1 MDVSFGNSLG
11 FLGLLGIPAVLAIH
25 FFQRRSRQVATATLF
40 LLEQMQRESVSGRRF
55 ERLRSSTPLWLQLAI
70 VGLITW
76 SLVQPRWLQKD
87 AVHKVAVVLDASSSM
102 AVFRDQAREALQTR
116 LGRMEEHAATLEY
129 VLMDTNLQTPS
140 LYHGTS
146 LDELDAAAAKWEP
159 QLGAH
164 DVSPA
169 LRVARGLVGREGLV
183 VYATDHVVDNLPY
196 EGRLLAVG
204 RPVQNTGFAGL
215 SVEERG
221 GSLFWRTLVRNY
233 GVAACDA
240 QWWIEAGG
248 GQGEPRSIH
257 LEPGEALA
265 LEGAF
270 SGETGSLTLVLSGD
284 PFPLDD
290 RLPIVRPVLK
300 RLRVGHS
307 GGEVFRV
314 LFDQVL
320 GSFENVEEAEPG
332 EDADLRLVRF
342 DPLDPELPEGN
353 AFVFVDDPLAGNAYL
368 EGRIVAED
376 DPLVAGLNWQAFLC
390 RQSLQVSRKA
400 GDSVL
405 LWIGERP
412 MILLRGVPGR
422 ETLIFNFDIA
432 RSNGARLS
440 AFVVLVHRFLER
452 VRDAKVGLETAN
464 FETGQ
469 EIRLAFRRD
478 PDAPP
483 IEFRA
488 DSAAGTERRTYEAER
503 LRFLG
508 APLRPGFFEVTQ
520 GSEALLRGAAHF
532 GDTREADLT
541 KAAFEDRLGDPASEV
556 VRLHSREDAAWR
568 VWILVALASALL
580 SWCFT
585 RGRSRNRHREESEA
599 SATAPPEEG
608 AAPGMRSSEPS
619 IAL

>member
-1 MDVSFGNSLG
+1 MDVSFGNPLG

-55 ERLRSSTPLWLQLAI
+55 ERLRSSTPLWLQLAMT
-70 VGLITW
+70 GLLTW

-102 AVFRDQAREALQTR
+102 AVFLDDARKALQARLSA
-116 LGRMEEHAATLEY
+116 MEEHAATLEY
-129 VLMDTNLQTPS
+129 VLLDTNLQTPS

-146 LDELDAAAAKWEP
+146 LGELDAAAAAWEP

-164 DVSPA
+164 DASPA

-183 VYATDHVVDNLPY
+183 VFVTDHVVDKLPY
-196 EGRLLAVG
+196 EGRLLSVG
-204 RPVQNTGFAGL
+204 RSMQNTGFAGL
-215 SVEERG
+215 SVEDREG
-221 GSLFWRTLVRNY
+221 TLFWRTLVRNY
-233 GVAACDA
+233 GTAACDTE
-240 QWWIEAGG
+240 WWIEAGG
-248 GQGEPRSIH
+248 SQGEPRSIH
-257 LEPGEALA
+257 LEAGGALA

-270 SGETGSLTLVLSGD
+270 AGQAGSLTLVLTGD
-284 PFPLDD
+284 SFPLDD
-290 RLPIVRPVLK
+290 RLPLLRPVPKTLT
-300 RLRVGHS
+300 VGHD
-307 GGEVFRV
+307 GGEVFRA

-320 GSFENVEEAEPG
+320 GSFENVEEGEPG
-332 EDADLRLVRF
+332 EAADLRLVRF
-342 DPLDPELPEGN
+342 DPLAPELPDGN
-353 AFVFVDDPLAGNAYL
+353 AFVFVDDPLAGNTYL
-368 EGRIVAED
+368 EGRIVPED

-390 RQSLQVSRKA
+390 RQSLQIAREA

-412 MILLRGVPGR
+412 MIMLRGVPGR
-422 ETLIFNFDIA
+422 ESLIFNFDIA
-432 RSNGARLS
+432 RSNGSRLP
-440 AFVVLVHRFLER
+440 AFAVLVHRFLER
-452 VRDAKVGLETAN
+452 VRDGKVGLETNN

-469 EIRLAFRRD
+469 EIRLAFRREQ
-478 PDAPP
+478 DAPA
-483 IEFRA
+483 IEYRTEW
-488 DSAAGTERRTYEAER
+488 AGGGERRTYDAER

-520 GSEALLRGAAHF
+520 GSEALLRGAVHF

-541 KAAFEDRLGDPASEV
+541 AAAFEDRLGDPAAEV

-585 RGRSRNRHREESEA
+585 RGRSRKGEFAESGGSRTVPAEEE
-599 SATAPPEEG
+599 
-608 AAPGMRSSEPS
+608 AAP
-619 IAL
+619 A